1 LIVLQQNLNSIFAL
15 RLQKLSLAKRCMPYL
30 KSNQKMNKEILIL
43 LLSFLIIS
51 CSNDRNST
59 PQQNNIE
66 QTPEALNEDRKL
78 DISSYRKR
86 YDSDIIKKLFD
97 EAVENND
104 SLKSL
109 TSNLEK
115 AKEFKSDSLESYQ
128 TYKRNNLTY
137 WNALT
142 RYSNQ
147 ISDSTLK
154 NELIVIIESLKDKH
168 SKRTAPLDEL
178 ASRIDSTE
186 QALGDLEILMKIV
199 VTEPM
204 MGNYQRNEYPD
215 IKTLEAV
222 KEVLDSSITQIKPYT
237 KIQK

>member
-1 LIVLQQNLNSIFAL
+1 ML
-15 RLQKLSLAKRCMPYL
+15 YL
-30 KSNQKMNKEILIL
+30 KSNQKMNKQILIL
-43 LLSFLIIS
+43 LLAFLIFS

-59 PQQNNIE
+59 PQQNNVD
-66 QTPEALNEDRKL
+66 QTPEALNEDKKL
-78 DISSYRKR
+78 DIPSFSIR

-97 EAVENND
+97 EAVENNE

-109 TSNLEK
+109 TSNLAK

-178 ASRIDSTE
+178 ASRINSTE
-186 QALGDLEILMKIV
+186 QALGDLEILMKIA

-215 IKTLEAV
+215 IKTLEVV
-222 KEVLDSSITQIKPYT
+222 KEVLDGSITQIKPYT